1 MVRGIK
7 VNNIKNKH
15 IKPQRSGVN
24 HLVYYIKKKNNVRA
38 FEIFTEMTATV
49 DFYGFSENECHLPRL
64 SHTGFVYLNTPSK
77 ATEYYANE

>member
-7 VNNIKNKH
+7 VNYIKNKQ

-24 HLVYYIKKKNNVRA
+24 HLVILKKNKLVRA
-38 FEIFTEMTATV
+38 FEILIKMTATV
-49 DFYGFSENECHLPRL
+49 DFYGFGQNDCHLPRL